1 MAGVIR
7 QYCTQFCR
15 ALELRLDVGG
25 HYSTVQAVSRIVL
38 LAAGVAVPL
47 AFSAAAGQTQQAPAQ
62 SRAPQARAAAA
73 DPKRIFAQGED
84 ALKRGDL
91 DQAERSFK
99 RVLAIDP
106 RVAGAYA
113 NLGVIHMRRQEW
125 TAALESL
132 RQAEQLAPKLP
143 GIRLNIGLAYY
154 RQADY
159 RHAIGPFESV
169 VKDTPDSVQAR
180 YLLGQCYLF
189 TDRFVEAADML
200 EPLWPKQSKD
210 LVYLYVLSL
219 SAEKADRHELSER
232 AVQRMAEVGGD
243 SAEVHLFLGKAML
256 QLEAYDDALRE
267 LTAAA
272 EANPKLPLVHYHLGL
287 LYSKKGDDP
296 RARDEFLKDIALEPD
311 VAFNYDE
318 IGNVYFLLNDDAEA
332 EKNYQQAVKL
342 NPKLLTAHMGLVKVY
357 QRQNQLEK
365 ALAQLQAAGQVDPE
379 SSRVHYL
386 RGQIL
391 MRMGRKDEAKKELD
405 TSVRMSSA
413 RRDRREKELEG
424 ESSDPVKPSQ

>member
-1 MAGVIR
+1 MAAVIV

-15 ALELRLDVGG
+15 VLELCLDVGG
-25 HYSTVQAVSRIVL
+25 HYSTVESVSRIVVL
-38 LAAGVAVPL
+38 GAAAWGLIAC
-47 AFSAAAGQTQQAPAQ
+47 SAATAQTQAVSAQPRSHQSHPA
-62 SRAPQARAAAA
+62 SA
-73 DPKRIFAQGED
+73 DPKRIFAEGEE
-84 ALKRGDL
+84 ALKKGDL
-91 DQAERSFK
+91 DQAERIFK
-99 RVLAIDP
+99 RVLALDP
-106 RVAGAYA
+106 HVAGAYA

-125 TAALESL
+125 AAALDKL

-159 RHAIGPFESV
+159 RHAIAPFESV
-169 VKDTPDSVQAR
+169 LKDAPDSLQAR
-180 YLLGQCYLF
+180 YLLGQCYFF
-189 TDRFVEAADML
+189 TDRFVEATDML
-200 EPLWPKQSKD
+200 EPLWQQEAKD

-219 SAEKADRHELSER
+219 SAEKADRHELSEH
-232 AVQRMAEVGGD
+232 AVQRMAQVGGD

-256 QLEAYDDALRE
+256 QLEAYDDALGE

-272 EANPKLPLVHYHLGL
+272 DANPQLPLVHYHLGL
-287 LYSKKGDDP
+287 LHSKKGDYP
-296 RARDEFLKDIALEPD
+296 HARDEFLKDIAVEPD
-311 VAFNYDE
+311 TAFNYDE
-318 IGNVYFLLNDDAEA
+318 LGNVYFLLNDDSEA
-332 EKNYQQAVKL
+332 EKSYQQAL
-342 NPKLLTAHMGLVKVY
+342 RLDPKLFTAHLGLVKVY
-357 QRQNQLEK
+357 QRENQNEK
-365 ALAQLQAAGQVDPE
+365 ALAQLQTAGQLDPG

-424 ESSDPVKPSQ
+424 DSPDPAKPSQ

>member
-1 MAGVIR
+1 M
-7 QYCTQFCR
+7 
-15 ALELRLDVGG
+15 LEVCLAVGG
-25 HYSTVQAVSRIVL
+25 HYSTVQPVSRIVVL
-38 LAAGVAVPL
+38 MATAAGL
-47 AFSAAAGQTQQAPAQ
+47 LGFSAAAGQTQPPSAQ
-62 SRAPQARAAAA
+62 SRSPQSHPASG
-73 DPKRIFAQGED
+73 DPKRIFAEGEE
-84 ALKRGDL
+84 ALKKGDL

-99 RVLAIDP
+99 RVLALDS

-125 TAALESL
+125 SAALTNL
-132 RQAEQLAPKLP
+132 RQAEQLAPKLA

-159 RHAIGPFESV
+159 RHAIAPFESV
-169 VKDTPDSVQAR
+169 VRDAPDNEQAR
-180 YLLGQCYLF
+180 YLLGQCYFF

-200 EPLWPKQSKD
+200 EPLWQQQSKD

-219 SAEKADRHELSER
+219 SAENADRHALSER
-232 AVQRMAEVGGD
+232 AVRRMAEVGGD

-287 LYSKKGDDP
+287 LHSKKGDYP
-296 RARDEFLKDIALEPD
+296 RARDEFLKDIAVEPD
-311 VAFNYDE
+311 IAFNYDE
-318 IGNVYFLLNDDAEA
+318 LGNVYFLLNDDSGA
-332 EKNYQQAVKL
+332 EKSYQQAL
-342 NPKLLTAHMGLVKVY
+342 TRDPKLFTAHLGLVKVY
-357 QRQNQLEK
+357 QRQNQNEK
-365 ALAQLQAAGQVDPE
+365 ALAQLQVAGQLDPS

-391 MRMGRKDEAKKELD
+391 MRLGRKDEAKKELD
-405 TSVRMSSA
+405 TSIRMSSA

-424 ESSDPVKPSQ
+424 GASDPVNPSQ